1 MSIRLMSLIFEKE
14 KNTTGSKR
22 LVLLAIADNANDEG
36 VCWPAITTIARKANI
51 SRAYA
56 KQLVHELKDDG
67 YIQIT
72 RRPRKDN
79 RDETNL
85 YRIMPLWVGE
95 AGLPLPGVGVP
106 QIPQVGE
113 AGLPQRGSQGYPES
127 SLEPSIKPPLTT
139 DVGNQISPMITRVS
153 GMAAIPPKEMQRIEQ
168 LISMVQSYGLEE
180 IEAALKRCCDR
191 WRKTPRKNGSGFYSV
206 TTMGWVDWAQ
216 DELVGKP
223 PEEEKPIVIYVP
235 PPPSKPAIS
244 LKEYREKQREC
255 NNTVSTT

>member
-14 KNTTGSKR
+14 KSTTGSKR

-56 KQLVHELKDDG
+56 KQLVHELRDDG

-113 AGLPQRGSQGYPES
+113 AEPPQRGSQGYPES
-127 SLEPSIKPPLTT
+127 SLEPSIKPPLREPPTT
-139 DVGNQISPMITRVS
+139 SIIPFLSKWTGKIV
-153 GMAAIPPKEMQRIEQ
+153 AIPSDQMDKVEQIQCLREEYGDEVVGPVIQREF
-168 LISMVQSYGLEE
+168 
-180 IEAALKRCCDR
+180 KR
-191 WRKTPRKNGSGFYSV
+191 WITTPRKDGKGNYRATNF
-206 TTMGWVDWAQ
+206 GWVTWAQ
-216 DELVGKP
+216 EALMAPAEKTFEDCVTV
-223 PEEEKPIVIYVP
+223 EEMIEWHNKHP
-235 PPPSKPAIS
+235 
-244 LKEYREKQREC
+244 QG
-255 NNTVSTT
+255 